1 MRESW
6 HLIDA
11 GSPCQSFVFLKDCDW
26 IEAFLTPLSFARLLR
41 EFILVSERDIAA
53 NTMMSPASIQL
64 ANVAIALQGWKSVL
78 GRIWSYLTYQP
89 IPNVKVSIVS
99 LIQGAVI
106 FAVALFLSRT
116 LSRMLQNRI
125 AKQAYLD
132 PGLRYTMGRLTQYI
146 VITLGLLL
154 ALSMAFDLSLTSL
167 AVVFTA
173 LSVGIGFGLQ
183 YIAADIASGFIL
195 LFERPVRVGDR
206 ITIGEDEG
214 DVQSI
219 NLRTTVV
226 ATNDRI
232 SIIVPNSKLVS
243 QRLINWSYGDPR
255 ARISI
260 PVGVAYKSDIELV
273 TSMLIKAAED
283 VDNVLR
289 DPTPKVQFLK
299 FGDWSLDF
307 RLLVWTNRPRLHTQI
322 RSDINYRIEK
332 LFREAGIEIPF
343 PQTELRLR
351 EGALHLDTGD
361 KFVAD
366 GSSND
371 QEAN

>member
-1 MRESW
+1 MLSFLFTQFSSVAPAAIFLESW
-6 HLIDA
+6 RD
-11 GSPCQSFVFLKDCDW
+11 FL
-26 IEAFLTPLSFARLLR
+26 A
-41 EFILVSERDIAA
+41 
-53 NTMMSPASIQL
+53 
-64 ANVAIALQGWKSVL
+64 
-78 GRIWSYLTYQP
+78 RIWHYLNDTHKIGN
-89 IPNVKVSIVS
+89 IPFS
-99 LIQGAVI
+99 
-106 FAVALFLSRT
+106 AVALVQGALILAVALLASRT
-116 LSRMLQNRI
+116 LSKLLQRRI
-125 AKQAYLD
+125 ARQAYLD
-132 PGLRYTMGRLTQYI
+132 PGLRYTMARLSQY
-146 VITLGLLL
+146 VIISVGVLL
-154 ALSMAFDLSLTSL
+154 ALKVGFDLDLTSI
-167 AVVFTA
+167 AVLFTA

-232 SIIVPNSKLVS
+232 SIIVPNSRLVS

-260 PVGVAYKSDIELV
+260 PVSVAYRSDIDLV
-273 TSMLIKAAED
+273 TKTLMKAAEE

-289 DPTPKVQFLK
+289 DPAPKVQFLK

-332 LFREAGIEIPF
+332 LFHHAGIEIPF

-351 EGALHLDTGD
+351 GGSLQLDTGD
-361 KFVAD
+361 RLVLDEKSGD
-366 GSSND
+366 
-371 QEAN
+371 E

>member
-1 MRESW
+1 VT
-6 HLIDA
+6 L
-11 GSPCQSFVFLKDCDW
+11 QVFSGL
-26 IEAFLTPLSFARLLR
+26 LSIRAVF
-41 EFILVSERDIAA
+41 
-53 NTMMSPASIQL
+53 
-64 ANVAIALQGWKSVL
+64 ALQGGLSVVA
-78 GRIWSYLTYQP
+78 RVWRYLNQPYQ
-89 IPNVKVSIVS
+89 IGSIEVSVTR
-99 LIQGAVI
+99 LIEGVI
-106 FAVALFLSRT
+106 ILVVVLLFSRT
-116 LSRMLQNRI
+116 VSRLLQKSI
-125 AKQAYLD
+125 SKKAYLD
-132 PGLRYTMGRLTQYI
+132 PGLRYTLGRLAQYI
-146 VITLGLLL
+146 VITLGVLL
-154 ALSMAFDLSLTSL
+154 ALKVAFSLDLTSI
-167 AVVFTA
+167 AVIFTA

-226 ATNDRI
+226 ATNDRV
-232 SIIVPNSKLVS
+232 SIIVPNSRLVS

-255 ARISI
+255 ARIAI
-260 PVGVAYKSDIELV
+260 HVGVACDSDVQIV
-273 TSMLIKAAED
+273 TETLLKAAED
-283 VDNVLR
+283 VDNVLK
-289 DPTPKVQFLK
+289 DPPAKVQFLK

-332 LFREAGIEIPF
+332 LFRDAHIEIPF

-361 KFVAD
+361 RFLPD
-366 GSSND
+366 NRSED
-371 QEAN
+371 

>member
-1 MRESW
+1 MRTILLFQE
-6 HLIDA
+6 L
-11 GSPCQSFVFLKDCDW
+11 QSISARAWYYLNHKFTIGNIEVSVTTL
-26 IEAFLTPLSFARLLR
+26 IEAVLIF
-41 EFILVSERDIAA
+41 
-53 NTMMSPASIQL
+53 
-64 ANVAIALQGWKSVL
+64 AIALV
-78 GRIWSYLTYQP
+78 
-89 IPNVKVSIVS
+89 
-99 LIQGAVI
+99 
-106 FAVALFLSRT
+106 LSRT
-116 LSRMLQNRI
+116 LSSVLQRRI
-125 AKQAYLD
+125 AKRAYFD
-132 PGLRYTMGRLTQYI
+132 PGLRYTLGRLTQY
-146 VITLGLLL
+146 VIIALGLLL
-154 ALSMAFDLSLTSL
+154 ALKAGFSLDLTSI
-167 AVVFTA
+167 AVLFTA

-183 YIAADIASGFIL
+183 YLAADIASGFIL

-255 ARISI
+255 ARIAI
-260 PVGVAYKSDIELV
+260 PVGVAYNSDIDLV
-273 TSMLIKAAED
+273 TRTLLQATEE

-289 DPTPKVQFLK
+289 DPSPKVQFLK

-351 EGALHLDTGD
+351 EGAPHLDTGD
-361 KFVAD
+361 KFIAEGKSDV
-366 GSSND
+366 
-371 QEAN
+371 EAH